1 MARPQSKLGLVVSAE
16 RNYNEL
22 ISLIDTIPEDKRE
35 KEFPKGTMNRNLRDV
50 LGHLYHWHLLFL
62 SWYEEGMKGGKPK
75 IPKEGY
81 TMKDTPKLN
90 REIWKSCQNVPFS
103 KMFSLFKDSHSK
115 VFHIIESHTDEE
127 LFTKKRYPW
136 TKTTSL
142 GSYLVSATSSHYDW
156 ALKLIRKSIKKNNYL
171 SSRK

>member
-90 REIWKSCQNVPFS
+90 QEIWKSCQKVLFS
-103 KMFSLFKDSHSK
+103 
-115 VFHIIESHTDEE
+115 E
-127 LFTKKRYPW
+127 
-136 TKTTSL
+136 
-142 GSYLVSATSSHYDW
+142 
-156 ALKLIRKSIKKNNYL
+156 
-171 SSRK
+171 

>member
-1 MARPQSKLGLVVSAE
+1 MARPTSKGSLVTLAKE
-16 RNYNEL
+16 NYQRL
-22 ISLIDTIPEDKRE
+22 ISLIEALPERQRE
-35 KEFPKGTMNRNLRDV
+35 KAFPEGTMNRNIRDV
-50 LGHLYHWHLLFL
+50 IGHLYYWHLLFL
-62 SWYEEGMKGGKPK
+62 NWYEEGMKGGKPK

-90 REIWKSCQNVPFS
+90 REIWKSCQKVPFS

-115 VFHIIESHTDEE
+115 VFQIIESHTDEE